1 RRGAHGHV
9 PTGARTMIKNAWSW
23 LADDPRHRVGVRVLQ
38 VAIGAM
44 LMFRVLTELPFAAYL
59 WGPHGIGLSGNP
71 SYFGPWLAGKLD
83 VIFHSMAGTYA
94 VLGAVALAAVGLVS
108 GRHTRAA
115 TVLALFATLMLERR
129 LPEVLDGGD
138 NITRLT
144 LTYMLFLL
152 PADAKPV
159 RRSLGVWVH
168 NIAVVAIMAQLV
180 VLYATSG
187 IMKAAGERWHHGTAL
202 YVVSQVEWF
211 SVPWVRSIF
220 KNPFMTTIAT
230 YSTLLFQLWFPMAIF
245 SRFKLVWLAAGI
257 FFHLN
262 IAIVMGLVTFSTV
275 MIGLE
280 LFLITDEE
288 FASLQAA
295 GRRIVAGALERLGL
309 GRVAEPQILLYID
322 GHCAHCRRAG
332 EALRQLGRCA
342 RAAHARGDPGDG
354 RGGARLRRGAGVG
367 PHDAA
372 SVAGA
377 SAVVADRS
385 RRARRARLRLAG
397 GATHHRPRCARVQ
410 RRRVRVAGGGGR
422 SARARGGVMRV
433 RTKVSLALLA
443 AIALASAATFV
454 GRGRR
459 HEQAPAAAAAVG
471 ATGRARLASSTLP
484 PLSPIVDA
492 AHADPLGT
500 LRLEGQVIDAEQQP
514 VGGATVVLSTVPP
527 RSVRSEADGS
537 FVFTGL
543 APRTLALSASVDER
557 VAGPAVVALT
567 ERTEPVILRVQG
579 ATTVEVLAFDVL
591 TQRAIA
597 GATVEVREPLPM
609 QATTGVRGV
618 ARLRGVGAGPHQ
630 VVVTAP
636 GYAPSFPTLVS
647 NGRPG
652 TVQSLVVT
660 MHPGGAVSGRVVDA
674 EGHPVAG
681 ATVTGESAARGEP
694 LVDAR
699 AAPVTDA
706 EGRWRI
712 AAVAAGTVRFAARD
726 GHHAP
731 GSSALLSVDGK
742 AARDDV
748 EIVMSRG

>member
-1 RRGAHGHV
+1 
-9 PTGARTMIKNAWSW
+9 MIKNAWSW

-332 EALRQLGRCA
+332 EALRRLDRGGQLTIRSFRHHADYA
-342 RAAHARGDPGDG
+342 RFGISADALERRMHAVILATGEVARGF
-354 RGGARLRRGAGVG
+354 GAVQALARTMPLLWPARPLLWLIDRAGLG
-367 PHDAA
+367 ERAYDWLA
-372 SVAGA
+372 
-377 SAVVADRS
+377 
-385 RRARRARLRLAG
+385 ARR
-397 GATHHRPRCARVQ
+397 T
-410 RRRVRVAGGGGR
+410 
-422 SARARGGVMRV
+422 
-433 RTKVSLALLA
+433 
-443 AIALASAATFV
+443 
-454 GRGRR
+454 
-459 HEQAPAAAAAVG
+459 
-471 ATGRARLASSTLP
+471 
-484 PLSPIVDA
+484 IV
-492 AHADPLGT
+492 P
-500 LRLEGQVIDAEQQP
+500 
-514 VGGATVVLSTVPP
+514 
-527 RSVRSEADGS
+527 
-537 FVFTGL
+537 
-543 APRTLALSASVDER
+543 
-557 VAGPAVVALT
+557 
-567 ERTEPVILRVQG
+567 
-579 ATTVEVLAFDVL
+579 
-591 TQRAIA
+591 
-597 GATVEVREPLPM
+597 
-609 QATTGVRGV
+609 
-618 ARLRGVGAGPHQ
+618 
-630 VVVTAP
+630 
-636 GYAPSFPTLVS
+636 
-647 NGRPG
+647 
-652 TVQSLVVT
+652 
-660 MHPGGAVSGRVVDA
+660 
-674 EGHPVAG
+674 
-681 ATVTGESAARGEP
+681 
-694 LVDAR
+694 DAR
-699 AAPVTDA
+699 ACSDGACALP
-706 EGRWRI
+706 
-712 AAVAAGTVRFAARD
+712 VAADEAREREV
-726 GHHAP
+726 A
-731 GSSALLSVDGK
+731 
-742 AARDDV
+742 
-748 EIVMSRG
+748 